1 MHTSGFLRGAARWLA
16 LAALFFATAAG
27 AARAPQWTFIEL
39 KAPGGDAIIATGIND
54 HGEVTG
60 WYREAC
66 ADRFG
71 CVRPFLWS
79 DGELRTLPTP
89 PDLPRIEVNEIN
101 ARGVIVG
108 NTEIFPREVLV
119 WMDGAWVRPGI
130 AGQGFDIN
138 RGGDIA
144 GMDERSQPFLFRDGV
159 LFGLP
164 TLGAGLAGALALND
178 RAVVAGFADTPD
190 RRRRAVIWENGALR
204 DLGDLGGTFNV
215 ATAINN
221 RGTVVGIADDG
232 TMSAAFIWD
241 GVMRRIPG
249 LGSGSRPTGINDHG
263 AVVGSINSAI
273 GFLFD
278 DNTVTRLDTL
288 PAVQAKGFRLV
299 EPLAIN
305 NRGWIVG
312 WAWRGDRDTAAFI
325 LIPR

>member
-1 MHTSGFLRGAARWLA
+1 MPTLGFLRRTALA
-16 LAALFFATAAG
+16 LLSLSLATAAL
-27 AARAPQWTFIEL
+27 AARAPQWTFVEL
-39 KAPGGDAIIATGIND
+39 KAPGGDAIVATGVND

-60 WYREAC
+60 WYRAAC
-66 ADRFG
+66 AERFG

-79 DGELRTLPTP
+79 NGEFRTLDTP
-89 PDLPRIEVNEIN
+89 ADLPRVEVNDIN

-108 NTEIFPREVLV
+108 STEIFPREVVV
-119 WMDGAWVRPGI
+119 WKDGAWSRPGI

-144 GMDERSQPFLFRDGV
+144 GMDEQSRPFLFRDGV

-164 TLGAGLAGALALND
+164 TLGGSAGALALND
-178 RAVVAGFADTPD
+178 KALVAGFSDAPD
-190 RRRRAVIWENGALR
+190 GSRRAIIWENGVLR
-204 DLGDLGGTFNV
+204 DLGNLGGNFNV

-221 RGTVVGIADDG
+221 RGVVVGIANDA
-232 TMSAAFIWD
+232 TRMSAAFIWD

-249 LGSGSRPTGINDHG
+249 LGSGSRPSAINDHG
-263 AVVGSINSAI
+263 AVVGIIDSAF
-273 GFLFD
+273 GFLFE

-288 PAVQAKGFRLV
+288 PAVQEKGFRLV
-299 EPLAIN
+299 DPLAIN

-312 WAWRGDRDTAAFI
+312 WAWRAERDSAAFV